1 MLLKAN
7 SKCTQNISKKNTR
20 KKDGCFEKVFFVGNR
35 FASTKRSFES
45 PDWTTPVISFDEKYP
60 VGKRMNASVYV
71 WFAKAMYIFGCGPAT
86 VTTRNILCLVGN
98 PDINLHLPPSDPG
111 RGVRKPK
118 VYRKKDD
125 GN

>member
-1 MLLKAN
+1 M
-7 SKCTQNISKKNTR
+7 
-20 KKDGCFEKVFFVGNR
+20 GNR
-35 FASTKRSFES
+35 FASTKRSLES

-71 WFAKAMYIFGCGPAT
+71 WVCQSDVYFWVWPRNSDHQEYSMFSRESRHKPSF
-86 VTTRNILCLVGN
+86 TTNI
-98 PDINLHLPPSDPG
+98 PG

-125 GN
+125 EN